1 LTAIKEVSVNVITFT
16 ACENVLTNKCSGEVA
31 VLIRVAERYGIL
43 MEKARER
50 VEEIC
55 RHCENHSSLEKNS
68 IGHPKKLVA

>member
-1 LTAIKEVSVNVITFT
+1 MNVVTFT
-16 ACENVLTNKCSGEVA
+16 ACENVLTNKCNGEVT

-55 RHCENHSSLEKNS
+55 RYCENYSSSEKNS
-68 IGHPKKLVA
+68 IGYAKRLVA